1 MPSEMVNP
9 DNSVDALHEF
19 IKGCAENDRLSQ
31 SRLYAV
37 LAPRLFPVCLRYS
50 KSREEAEEILQEG
63 FMQVFKMIHQFRG
76 EGAFEAWV
84 RRIMVNCA
92 LQRLRSKSTL
102 SAVLN
107 LTEEAEALPEKEYIL
122 SQLDAKEL
130 IGLIQQLSPMYRAV
144 FNLYVFEGY
153 KHREIAELLGISEG
167 TSKSNLSDARTI
179 LQKAVLR
186 RMPAVQLKQLSHE

>member
-19 IKGCAENDRLSQ
+19 IKGCSENDRLSQ
-31 SRLYAV
+31 SRLYAA

-153 KHREIAELLGISEG
+153 KHREISELLGISEG